1 MDIMSPEEFAR
12 EMDELQH
19 NYSHDQGERHFLM
32 DDLMA
37 SVLRSLGY
45 GEGID
50 FFEGTDRQ
58 YWGFIKE

>member
-1 MDIMSPEEFAR
+1 MKIMSPEEFAR

-19 NYSHDQGERHFLM
+19 NYTHDRAEQHFLM

-50 FFEGTDRQ
+50 FFEGTDRL
-58 YWGFIKE
+58 YWAF